1 MTDTA
6 LLEEIGRM
14 LRGHYT
20 ALKRLCRSTSLRSS
34 IGSRLIRTKP
44 EATGVDEAAAAIF
57 CPNGR
62 YLFDPASR
70 WVSVDFT
77 LAETDLHCW
86 AAFAHD
92 HRYIE
97 GPC

>member
-6 LLEEIGRM
+6 LLEKIGRM

-20 ALKRLCRSTSLRSS
+20 ALTEEALPEHFLEIVDRF
-34 IGSRLIRTKP
+34 RLIRTKP

-86 AAFAHD
+86 QLPLLTITAT
-92 HRYIE
+92 
-97 GPC
+97 